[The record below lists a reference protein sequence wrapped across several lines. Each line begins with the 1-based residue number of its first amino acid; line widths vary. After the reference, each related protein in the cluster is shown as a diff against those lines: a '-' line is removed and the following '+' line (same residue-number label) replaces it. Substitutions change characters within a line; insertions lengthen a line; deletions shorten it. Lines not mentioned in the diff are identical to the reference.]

1 MAARND
7 WPNGTKIATFWML
20 VICMVAS
27 IAALGTIEVDF
38 VFLED
43 HPFQRSMEEGIRD
56 DLAAFGITVQARP
69 LGKEALNEA
78 MQTGDFHMAFTESW
92 GPPYDPHSYVAS
104 FRVADEA
111 GLAATSGMREPMT
124 KARLDETIT
133 QVLQEE
139 NTAARAQIWERILK
153 SLHDQAIFLPI
164 SYHQNPAVF
173 NNRLEGFTFGHQ
185 QFDYP
190 MEEIT
195 VRFGSQVAV
204 VSPGSQT
211 GLFRDVGFMHPHAY
225 RPNEFF
231 ANNWVYEGLVAY
243 DADGTIIPALAESW
257 ETTDMENG
265 QRIRFQ
271 LRQNVKFHDGSAW
284 NASVAKLN
292 FDHVLAGPLT
302 SGDYHGWYE
311 LPAKIVRWEVVD
323 DYTFDIFT
331 NGVYYPLLQELS
343 YIRPLRMLS
352 PEMFKGDSPLE
363 QNSCPENWGTVEDNG
378 VAVTCTGILGVS
390 GTGPWK
396 FMEKVTNTRTLD
408 EKQVVSTALDEG
420 EVVTEV
426 KFGRNL
432 DHWELPS
439 NFEAERYLE
448 ELIVKTY
455 DDHDEVRDA
464 LLSGGLD
471 IAIGGGPL
479 QANDIRMIQ
488 EDHGNLLTVMY
499 SPPLNTRL
507 IALNSMKAPLDS
519 EEVRKL
525 IVHGV
530 NKEKIIEETLG
541 GLEEKAVTIFP
552 SDLPYTNVTL
562 LPVMDYDPEKAFMIR
577 HHGLVTLDPRNDT
590 GVREVGIKNCGLR
603 YWSRRVPRR
612 AVTLNQ
618 GATEVMLALG
628 LSENMA
634 GTAYIDDSIWEEYQ
648 SDYLSVPILAPR
660 YPDID
665 TLWGVQPDFLY
676 GSYGSAFSDRSINY
690 SKIIGPCTIA
700 EEEQHVDSQDD
711 WSSCR
716 GALHNFGIHT
726 YLQEPYCETNQHRP
740 EKVTVQT
747 LFSEVWEIANIFNVM
762 ETGRILINSIVQHFA
777 DAQDIQASAGSN
789 LPELDLLWLDSWDD
803 SEPFVGACCG
813 SVNLIIENSGAH
825 NTFDDLGVDTQ
836 RSWERIPW
844 EAVIERDPDIIVLV
858 DAVWDTAD
866 SKLLNLCNKTET
878 RAMRAV
884 QNRQFIV
891 VPFSGTTL
899 GVRIGAVA
907 YNLAE
912 AMVAL
917 ARGVPL
923 QEVDFQ
929 PVEANGFLSS
939 SGVFVYENLP
949 EVDGINLDTFC
960 PGTNT
965 ISTAESSNN
974 EGSKSLSGGAI
985 AGIVI
990 GCVAAVAIAL
1000 MAILYVRKRSSNGG
1014 VKWESSLKS
1023 MEHAIGKNGIDGD
1036 HTLTLEEASIR

>member
-1 MAARND
+1 MGA
-7 WPNGTKIATFWML
+7 IFWTL
-20 VICMVAS
+20 LSCMITS
-27 IAALGTIEVDF
+27 TTALGRIEVDF

-43 HPFQRSMEEGIRD
+43 HPFQKSMEEGIRK
-56 DLAAFGITVQARP
+56 DLAAFGVIVQARP
-69 LGKEALNEA
+69 LDKERLNEA

-124 KARLDETIT
+124 KGRLDETIT
-133 QVLQEE
+133 HVLKEE
-139 NTAARAQIWERILK
+139 NVTARTQLWEHILE

-164 SYHQNPAVF
+164 SYHRNPAVF
-173 NNRLEGFTFGHQ
+173 NNRLEGFAFGHQ

-190 MEEIT
+190 MEQIT
-195 VRFGSQVAV
+195 ARFGSQVAL
-204 VSPGSQT
+204 VSPGAQT

-243 DADGTIIPALAESW
+243 GADGTIMPALAENW
-257 ETTDMENG
+257 EITDSEG
-265 QRIRFQ
+265 GERIRFQ
-271 LRQNVKFHDGSAW
+271 LRRNATFHDGSPW
-284 NASVAKLN
+284 NAEAAKLN

-302 SGDYHGWYE
+302 GGDFHGWYE
-311 LPAKIVRWEVVD
+311 LPAQIDRWEAVD
-323 DYTFDIFT
+323 EHTFDIFT
-331 NGVYYPLLQELS
+331 RGAYYPLLQELS

-352 PEMFKGDSPLE
+352 PGAFKGTSPFE
-363 QNSCPENWGTVEDNG
+363 QNSCPENWGNVEEDGVTVNC
-378 VAVTCTGILGVS
+378 AGIVGAS

-396 FMEKVTNTRTLD
+396 FAEKVTNKRVLD
-408 EKQVVSTALDEG
+408 EKEVVSTVLDQD

-426 KFGRNL
+426 KFVRNL
-432 DHWELPS
+432 DHWNLPS
-439 NFEAERYLE
+439 NFEGGSYIT
-448 ELIVKTY
+448 ELVVKSF
-455 DDHDEVRDA
+455 DDHNAVLDA
-464 LLSGGLD
+464 LLSGNLD
-471 IAIGGGPL
+471 IAVGGGPL
-479 QANDIRMIQ
+479 QADALKRI
-488 EDHGNLLTVMY
+488 EADHGNLMTVMF

-519 EEVRKL
+519 EEIRKL

-530 NKEKIIEETLG
+530 NKQEIIEESLG
-541 GLEEKAVTIFP
+541 GLEEKARTIFP
-552 SDLPYTNVTL
+552 TDLPYTNVTL

-603 YWSRRVPRR
+603 YWSRSVPRR

-618 GATEVMLALG
+618 GATEIMLALG
-628 LSENMA
+628 LSGNMA
-634 GTAYIDDSIWEEYQ
+634 GTAYIDDNIWEEYQ

-665 TLWGVQPDFLY
+665 TLWGAQPDFLY

-690 SKIIGPCTIA
+690 SDVIGPCTVA
-700 EEEQHVDSQDD
+700 QEGQHVDSQDD

-716 GALHNFGIHT
+716 GKLHNVGVLT

-740 EKVTVQT
+740 EKTTVQT
-747 LFSEVWEIANIFNVM
+747 LFAEIWEIANIFDVIEN
-762 ETGRILINSIVQHFA
+762 GRILINSIVQHFT
-777 DAQDIQASAGSN
+777 DAQAVQVSAGPD
-789 LPELDLLWLDSWDD
+789 LPDLDLFWLDSW
-803 SEPFVGACCG
+803 SETEPFVGACCG

-825 NTFDDLGVDTQ
+825 NIFDDLGVDTQ
-836 RSWERIPW
+836 RSWMAVPW
-844 EAVIERDPDIIVLV
+844 EEAIEKDPDIIVLV

-866 SKLLNLCNKTET
+866 SKLLNLCNTTET

-929 PVEANGFLSS
+929 AVETNNANGFLSS
-939 SGVFVYENLP
+939 SGVFVYRNLP
-949 EVDGINLDTFC
+949 EVEGVDLDTFC
-960 PGTNT
+960 PGTNM
-965 ISTAESSNN
+965 ITANEPAN
-974 EGSKSLSGGAI
+974 EGSSSLSGGAV

-990 GCVAAVAIAL
+990 GCVVALAIAVV
-1000 MAILYVRKRSSNGG
+1000 AILYVHRRLPKDGG
-1014 VKWESSLKS
+1014 KGKASLTT
-1023 MEHAIGKNGIDGD
+1023 MERAFGNDNLTGRPTLMTDGAIS
-1036 HTLTLEEASIR
+1036 T